1 MELTRE
7 EVEKL
12 ADPEIVMAFKPYTC
26 LEVAE
31 IAKQLLRE
39 MIEEKVWQNAPK
51 EATRAH
57 VNYFAGKQILQEYK
71 SNWYERTLPKSPA
84 REIAEKYSCDT
95 ETCHP
100 MINGRRAVDVI
111 ESAINE
117 YKEMEK

>member
-71 SNWYERTLPKSPA
+71 SNWYERPLPKSPA
-84 REIAEKYSCDT
+84 REIAERKAKEWRDSTTAGGD
-95 ETCHP
+95 HVAD
-100 MINGRRAVDVI
+100 II

-117 YKEMEK
+117 YKEREK